1 MTNPDPIAVPL
12 TAAMAVVVLASL
24 LLARGAQRAAP
35 N

>member
-1 MTNPDPIAVPL
+1 MTNPDPMVVPL
-12 TAAMAVVVLASL
+12 TAVVVPASL